1 MSIKNKLKG
10 ASADSIILIFVR
22 LVTTALSFV
31 MTRLLSQHLSV
42 LEYGTY
48 SQVMLLISTISSLTI
63 LGMMDGVN
71 FFFCKEKDEKKR
83 DAYLATIFSFQYIVS
98 IVAAII
104 VFALTIPICNYFDNA
119 DLKKLI
125 IFAAVLPLLQ
135 NLISLLQILFVA
147 VGKAKALAV
156 RNLVFSFLRL
166 IAILIVCYVTYNIA
180 TLFLCTILMD
190 VAQIVYFRV
199 ILIKN
204 GCKLNLL
211 KSDFKFLK
219 EIIYYCVPMAM
230 ATIVNSLNR
239 DCDKYIISAF
249 TDTETLAIYSNAS
262 RLLPFDII
270 MTAFCTVLLPYVTK
284 FIAEK
289 RFDDAQKLYKAF
301 LEITYIST
309 TILACGVIC
318 AAPEVMQLLYTQKYL
333 SGVNVF
339 VIYII
344 VDIVRFLG
352 ITLIL
357 SASGKT
363 KYIMFISVG
372 SLALNFV
379 LNITF
384 YLLFGVVGPAIATLM
399 VTIISGLVMSIVGFK
414 AINSSIIKMYD
425 FKYLLIFI
433 FEILLGMG
441 AMLILRN
448 VLLRL
453 NLSYIFVLLIV
464 CCIFVSVIFAL
475 NIKRFFRNLSVINKF
490 KL

>member
-1 MSIKNKLKG
+1 M
-10 ASADSIILIFVR
+10 
-22 LVTTALSFV
+22 
-31 MTRLLSQHLSV
+31 
-42 LEYGTY
+42 
-48 SQVMLLISTISSLTI
+48 
-63 LGMMDGVN
+63 
-71 FFFCKEKDEKKR
+71 
-83 DAYLATIFSFQYIVS
+83 
-98 IVAAII
+98 
-104 VFALTIPICNYFDNA
+104 
-119 DLKKLI
+119 
-125 IFAAVLPLLQ
+125 
-135 NLISLLQILFVA
+135 
-147 VGKAKALAV
+147 
-156 RNLVFSFLRL
+156 
-166 IAILIVCYVTYNIA
+166 
-180 TLFLCTILMD
+180 
-190 VAQIVYFRV
+190 
-199 ILIKN
+199 
-204 GCKLNLL
+204 
-211 KSDFKFLK
+211 
-219 EIIYYCVPMAM
+219 
-230 ATIVNSLNR
+230 
-239 DCDKYIISAF
+239 
-249 TDTETLAIYSNAS
+249 
-262 RLLPFDII
+262 
-270 MTAFCTVLLPYVTK
+270 
-284 FIAEK
+284 
-289 RFDDAQKLYKAF
+289 
-301 LEITYIST
+301 
-309 TILACGVIC
+309 IC

-352 ITLIL
+352 MTLIL

-399 VTIISGLVMSIVGFK
+399 VTIISGLVMSIISFK